1 MAVVVC
7 RQKTSYRLALLG
19 PTEEGADER
28 DDETVHSRLVKRPSI
43 IYNEVG
49 ERSAEDNTE
58 PAPVP
63 LQVNLALRLS
73 VFTRARHLL
82 LLFFEQ
88 TQGYEDAAEGYD
100 ERNETEHVVCA
111 RRRGDEVG
119 GQNVLF
125 KQQDEDAKGYAK

>member
-1 MAVVVC
+1 MC

-28 DDETVHSRLVKRPSI
+28 DDEAVHSRLIKRPSV

-49 ERSAEDNTE
+49 ENGAEDNTE
-58 PAPVP
+58 SAPVP

-73 VFTRARHLL
+73 VFASARHF
-82 LLFFEQ
+82 LLFFFEQ
-88 TQGYEDAAEGYD
+88 AQGNKDAAEGYD

-111 RRRGDEVG
+111 GGRGD
-119 GQNVLF
+119 
-125 KQQDEDAKGYAK
+125 DT

>member
-1 MAVVVC
+1 MC

-58 PAPVP
+58 SAPVP

-111 RRRGDEVG
+111 GGRGD
-119 GQNVLF
+119 
-125 KQQDEDAKGYAK
+125 DA